1 MSFSPVQLRRFGRD
15 SFTSNDGVTRYGR
28 VIQPIVQSGGSWYRS
43 SFEMNNGDTRQGY
56 GSLLGYSCIWE
67 GATDSTSNNSV
78 TPLINALVAA
88 GFAPE
93 GITKKLSSGNNKFGP
108 KVTAAVKKF
117 QQAHGLLVD
126 GVVGKGTWKALDRD
140 APGELN
146 GLYLSNADKCP
157 PGAGKQLYGTE
168 PAEEPADAEDPS
180 STTVP
185 FYSPPTDPTPTTSG
199 GNADKK
205 TDEDKKEKLWD
216 KAWFWPATA
225 VLGVTVIATAVA
237 LWPKK
242 AK

>member
-1 MSFSPVQLRRFGRD
+1 MSFAPVQLRRFGRD

-126 GVVGKGTWKALDRD
+126 GVVGKGTWKA
-140 APGELN
+140 
-146 GLYLSNADKCP
+146 DKCP